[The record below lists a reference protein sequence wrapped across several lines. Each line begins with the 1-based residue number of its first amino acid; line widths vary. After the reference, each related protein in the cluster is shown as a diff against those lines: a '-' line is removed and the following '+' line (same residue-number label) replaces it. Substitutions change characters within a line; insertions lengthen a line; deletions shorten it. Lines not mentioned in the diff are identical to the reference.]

1 MLAIDSTTL
10 SPFID
15 DDFYGN
21 GANVD
26 GYPSASPQTSDN
38 MDPENH
44 KLEAGLTL
52 LIWILS
58 FGASCGLLFSVV
70 QFCRKIIVRNLRIY
84 LQRNNNIPPPTIVDT
99 RQHNGHPL
107 TVPTAI
113 YDPSIDPHTAQTIAN
128 PQTFI

>member
-44 KLEAGLTL
+44 KLEADLHLARYENHQCSLHVYL
-52 LIWILS
+52 L
-58 FGASCGLLFSVV
+58 
-70 QFCRKIIVRNLRIY
+70 N
-84 LQRNNNIPPPTIVDT
+84 
-99 RQHNGHPL
+99 
-107 TVPTAI
+107 
-113 YDPSIDPHTAQTIAN
+113 PSIKYNTKPLYSSLTSL
-128 PQTFI
+128 TFIQSEPFPLLLKLTSSIFEITARRCAC